1 MCALKKNDIRITG
14 KLEVIPRKQMKSA
27 AEDENT
33 SFEREVQE
41 MKRWMGKP
49 RFKDVT
55 RLYSAAQVVQ
65 QRGTI
70 ENDYPIARK
79 ASEEFYNR
87 FRELFSKREQI
98 TTFGPYSPG
107 QAVMLKR
114 AGIEGIYLGGWATSA
129 KGSTTEDPG
138 PDLASYPLSQVPDD
152 AATLVRALLAA
163 DKNQK
168 FMRARMT
175 DKERKSARKYD
186 FRPWIIA
193 DADTGHGGESHVRN
207 LIRRF
212 VEVGVS
218 GYHIEDQKPGTKKC
232 GHQGGKVLVPVD
244 EQIKR
249 LNAARFQLDVMMV
262 SGMVVARTDAEAATL
277 LDGRGDER
285 DQPFILGATK
295 TDLPGY
301 KNCYLAILKRFH
313 DKGIKDVNGH
323 LLYKI
328 SHLEY
333 EDAYEWFEH
342 EGLMAYID
350 ENIKALKE
358 GKEERIT
365 RPLDNVV
372 TKFVETWEVKSGLK
386 TYAEAV
392 AELIGFQIEEGRQHL
407 TAIDEW
413 LNFARTVSHSEARDR
428 ARSMGI
434 EAPWDCELSRTPE
447 GYYQVQGG
455 IDYAIEKSL
464 AVAPFADLL
473 WMETK
478 TADLADAKKYADAIH
493 AVYPEKMLAYNLSP
507 SFNWDTTGMSEAEM
521 AAFPKELG
529 ELGFVF
535 NFITYGGHQIDGLA
549 SEQFANALLEDGML
563 ALARLQR
570 QFRLID
576 SPYKKPQTFVG
587 GPRADGALM
596 ATSGRTATTNAMGKG
611 STQYQHLVQT
621 EVPPK
626 LLEGWIELW
635 TKHYQIGENLRVE
648 LRPHIAGSDLLEL
661 NVLNESNNKIA
672 SVVYAYIQ
680 DLRGRN
686 ILSVRDQNTFSET
699 FRKKRLMT
707 LIHLFLIHRYKSDSV
722 HYMNPTEDNKKQTK
736 GMKAFKIYYEVN
748 TEIGDIIVA
757 GVSSGRVK
765 KLLNPDQIELKEL
778 IFKRPKEKGSMG
790 V

>member
-1 MCALKKNDIRITG
+1 MRAINKSDTSASE
-14 KLEVIPRKQMKSA
+14 KLDFIPHRQIQSE
-27 AEDENT
+27 AEDEVV

-41 MKRWMGKP
+41 MKRWFGKP
-49 RFKDVT
+49 RFKDIT

-79 ASEEFYNR
+79 ASEEFYKR
-87 FRELFSKREQI
+87 LRELFSKREQI
-98 TTFGPYSPG
+98 TSFGPYSPG
-107 QAVMLKR
+107 QAVMMKR
-114 AGIEGIYLGGWATSA
+114 TGIEGIYLGGWATSA

-138 PDLASYPLSQVPDD
+138 PDLASYPLSQVPDE

-168 FMRARMT
+168 FMRSRMT
-175 DKERKSARKYD
+175 DQERKSARKYD

-212 VEVGVS
+212 VEAGVS

-249 LNAARFQLDVMMV
+249 LNAARFQLDLMMV
-262 SGMVVARTDAEAATL
+262 PGIIVARTDAEAATL

-285 DQPFILGATK
+285 DHPFILGATK

-301 KNCYLAILKRFH
+301 KNCYLALLKRFY

-328 SHLEY
+328 SNSEY
-333 EDAYEWFEH
+333 EEAYEWFEQ
-342 EGLMAYID
+342 EGLLVYMD
-350 ENIKALKE
+350 ENIKSVKGGMA
-358 GKEERIT
+358 GRIT
-365 RPLDNVV
+365 NLLDKVV
-372 TKFVETWEVKSGLK
+372 TKFVDTWEVKSGLK

-392 AELIGFQIEEGRQHL
+392 AELMEFQIEEGRQHQM
-407 TAIDEW
+407 TIDEW
-413 LNFARTVSHSEARDR
+413 LHFAKTVSHSEARDQ

-434 EAPWDCELSRTPE
+434 EASWDCELSRTPE
-447 GYYQVQGG
+447 GFYQVQGG

-464 AVAPFADLL
+464 AVAPFAEML

-478 TADLADAKKYADAIH
+478 TADLADAKTFADAIH
-493 AVYPEKMLAYNLSP
+493 AVHPEKMLAYNLSP
-507 SFNWDTTGMSEAEM
+507 SFNWDTTGMSEDEM
-521 AAFPKELG
+521 ADFPKELG
-529 ELGFVF
+529 KLGFVF

-549 SEQFANALLEDGML
+549 SEQFASALLEDGML

-570 QFRLID
+570 QFRLVD
-576 SPYKKPQTFVG
+576 SPYQTPQTHAG

-596 ATSGRTATTNAMGKG
+596 ATSGRTATTKAMGKG
-611 STQYQHLVQT
+611 STQYQHSVQT
-621 EVPPK
+621 EVPPR
-626 LLEGWIELW
+626 LLEGWVGLW
-635 TKHYQIGENLRVE
+635 SKHYKIAGSLRVE

-661 NVLNESNNKIA
+661 NILDESNTKIA
-672 SVVYAYIQ
+672 NAVFASIH
-680 DLRGRN
+680 DLRGKN
-686 ILSVRDQNTFSET
+686 LLSIRDQNTFSET

-707 LIHLFLIHRYKSDSV
+707 LIHLFLFHRYKSDSV
-722 HYMNPTEDNKKQTK
+722 HYVNPTADNEKQAN
-736 GMKAFKIYYEVN
+736 GMKALGIYNDVN

-757 GVSSGRVK
+757 GVNSERVK
-765 KLLNPDQIELKEL
+765 ELLSPNHVELEEL
-778 IFKRPKEKGSMG
+778 ISKKPTRK